1 MTTKE
6 KTMKPPLL
14 PHALH
19 QEFPEF
25 ADKIQALKQSDMQ
38 FTRLLSKHDAI
49 DAEITKVE
57 EKLITMT
64 DEALHHLKQ
73 ERLLLKDQL
82 YQQLIR

>member
-1 MTTKE
+1 MKIEE
-6 KTMKPPLL
+6 KIMKPPLL

-25 ADKIQALKQSDMQ
+25 AEKIQALKQSDVQ
-38 FTRLLSKHDAI
+38 FARLLSKHDAV
-49 DAEITKVE
+49 DTQITKVE
-57 EKLITMT
+57 EKLLTIT

-82 YQQLIR
+82 YQQLVR